1 MQLGL
6 PEIAIIAVVVIL
18 LFGIGRIG
26 KVGGELGKGIR
37 EFRTAIRE
45 DETKAEGAK
54 EAQSNQS
61 A

>member
-6 PEIAIIAVVVIL
+6 PEIAIIAVVIIL

-45 DETKAEGAK
+45 DETRAGGAK